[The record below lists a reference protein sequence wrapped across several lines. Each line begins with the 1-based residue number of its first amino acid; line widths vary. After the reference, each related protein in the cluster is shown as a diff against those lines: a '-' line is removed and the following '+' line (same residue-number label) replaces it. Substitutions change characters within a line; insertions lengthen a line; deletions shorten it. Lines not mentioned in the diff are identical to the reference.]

1 MTSIENY
8 NEKWVFKIALKKPAL
23 KSWQKSIDRY
33 NYINLLIIKPFK
45 AGVTEK
51 NIFFIPIDSWPIG
64 RCDNGSP
71 P

>member
-1 MTSIENY
+1 MKSWFS
-8 NEKWVFKIALKKPAL
+8 KRALKKPAL

-51 NIFFIPIDSWPIG
+51 NIFFIPIDS
-64 RCDNGSP
+64 
-71 P
+71 

>member
-1 MTSIENY
+1 MKKLKNKKASSIELAI
-8 NEKWVFKIALKKPAL
+8 KL
-23 KSWQKSIDRY
+23 IDTS

-45 AGVTEK
+45 AGVIEQ
-51 NIFFIPIDSWPIG
+51 NIFFVSIDSWPIG